1 PDCETFSK
9 EIKVESDIDLT
20 INLEHHSGD
29 IEAVTIHGNHP
40 IAGSVMIRTLSQEDI
55 SRNSTDNLGN
65 LLKNIS
71 GLTALKTG
79 NNISKPVIHG
89 LYGTRISV
97 INNGVKMAEQEW
109 GVEHAPN
116 VDINQFEHIDVVKG
130 ASALKY
136 GNESVGGVVVLEPAV
151 VPKKDTLT
159 GNVRLS

>member
-1 PDCETFSK
+1 LVFFLCGITLVSAQQTFSVSGTVLDFHDKSALSNARIHLQNYNAVSDINGRFVLNKVSAGTYLLEVTHPDCETFSK
-9 EIKVESDIDLT
+9 EINVESDIDLT

-71 GLTALKTG
+71 GLSALKTG

-89 LYGTRISV
+89 
-97 INNGVKMAEQEW
+97 
-109 GVEHAPN
+109 
-116 VDINQFEHIDVVKG
+116 
-130 ASALKY
+130 
-136 GNESVGGVVVLEPAV
+136 
-151 VPKKDTLT
+151 
-159 GNVRLS
+159 